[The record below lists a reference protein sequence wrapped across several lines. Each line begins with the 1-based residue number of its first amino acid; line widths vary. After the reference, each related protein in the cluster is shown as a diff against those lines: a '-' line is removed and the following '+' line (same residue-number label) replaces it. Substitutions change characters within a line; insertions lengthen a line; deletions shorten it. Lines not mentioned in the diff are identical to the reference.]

1 MRSAKLIKCS
11 EIYKI
16 AVSALQVQWIKLQVQ
31 WDLAQHQ
38 GDNSVLDAKYNQ
50 IWMVDD

>member
-16 AVSALQVQWIKLQVQ
+16 AVSALQVQ